1 MEIGTAGLNLIKS
14 EEGYMPKMYK
24 CAAGKDTIGYG
35 HVILPSEPHLRTAL
49 LTPAEALALL
59 KTDIQAKYGKSVF
72 AACTRKPTQNQ
83 FDAMVSLAFN
93 IGTAG
98 FAKSTV
104 CRLHNAGSTD
114 AAAIKLAFGAWNKVT
129 NPKTKIKAANAVLT
143 RRRAT
148 EATLYLKAV

>member
-1 MEIGTAGLNLIKS
+1 
-14 EEGYMPKMYK
+14 MPKMYK
-24 CAAGKDTIGYG
+24 CAAGHDTIGYG

-49 LTPAEALALL
+49 LTPAQALQLL
-59 KTDIQAKYGKSVF
+59 KKDIEARYGAAVAK
-72 AACTRKPTQNQ
+72 ACTRKPTQNQ

-114 AAAIKLAFGAWNKVT
+114 PAAIKAAFGAWNKI
-129 NPKTKIKAANAVLT
+129 TKAGKKVANAVLT

-148 EATLYLKAV
+148 EAALYLKA